1 MAKKTSI
8 TKEMILDAALEIV
21 RSKGFQSLSARNVAK
36 KIGCSTRPI
45 YWIYEN
51 MDAFKQ
57 DVIEKAIDC
66 VTQFKLYKKT
76 EVYYLDIALGY
87 IHMAYTEPILFR
99 AFYVDNIGEVKISD
113 LSPDERMMNSMKEEI
128 KKSGLSKDEF
138 RQKAATAWLSV
149 HGLAS
154 YISGG
159 LIEYN
164 EEEIIQSLK
173 SLEMPFF

>member
-1 MAKKTSI
+1 MSKSISI
-8 TKEMILDAALEIV
+8 TKEMILDAAFEIV
-21 RSKGFQSLSARNVAK
+21 RSEGFQALSARSVTK

-45 YWIYEN
+45 YWTYEN

-57 DVIEKAIDC
+57 DVIKKAIDY
-66 VTQFKLYKKT
+66 VSQFKSYKKT
-76 EVYYLDIALGY
+76 GIYYLDIALGY
-87 IHMAYTEPILFR
+87 IDMAYKEPILFR

-113 LSPDERMMNSMKEEI
+113 LSPDEIMMDNMKEI
-128 KKSGLSKDEF
+128 ISCSGLSKEEF
-138 RQKAATAWLSV
+138 KQKAAFAWLSV

-164 EEEIIQSLK
+164 EDKIIVMLK
-173 SLEMPFF
+173 SLNMPFF

>member
-1 MAKKTSI
+1 MTKTISI
-8 TKEMILDAALEIV
+8 TKGMILDAAVDIV
-21 RSKGFQSLSARNVAK
+21 REKGFQSLSARSVAK

-45 YWIYEN
+45 YWTYEN
-51 MDAFKQ
+51 MDAFKK
-57 DVIEKAIDC
+57 DVIKKAIDC

-76 EVYYLDIALGY
+76 GVYYLDIALGY

-113 LSPDERMMNSMKEEI
+113 LSPDEIMMHDMKKEI
-128 KKSGLSKDEF
+128 KNSGLSKDEF
-138 RQKAATAWLSV
+138 RQKAAIAWLSV

-154 YISGG
+154 YVSGG
-159 LIEYN
+159 LMEYD
-164 EEEIIQSLK
+164 EEKIIQSLK